1 MLRTPSSLIAG
12 TPTDVAA
19 DLSAGAAA
27 HLRAEG
33 VTVARGGRTVLSGV
47 DVTVGAG

>member
-33 VTVARGGRTVLSGV
+33 VTDLMWALVNTREFILNH
-47 DVTVGAG
+47 